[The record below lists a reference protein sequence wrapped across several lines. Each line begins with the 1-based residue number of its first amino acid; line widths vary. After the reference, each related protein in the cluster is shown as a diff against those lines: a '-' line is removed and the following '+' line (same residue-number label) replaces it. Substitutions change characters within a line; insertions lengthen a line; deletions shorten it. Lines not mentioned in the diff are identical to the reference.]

1 MHDRVT
7 RTLLGLCAAVLIL
20 GGLSLASAI
29 LAPVAFALFTIAIVW
44 PFQRELQ
51 ARLPKLLA
59 LAVTVLVILVVIS
72 LLAFLLVWGFSRI
85 GQWLIA
91 NTARF
96 QLLYVHATEWLE
108 GHGISIAGQVAEI
121 FNMSW
126 LIGVIQQ
133 LGGRLNGFISFV
145 VIAFVF
151 TVLGLLEVDIARR
164 NIERLRSKEIGQ
176 LLLRA
181 GTDIAAKFQKYM
193 LVRSVMS
200 VLTGAVIWAVALL
213 AGLDQQQPGRGQL
226 RNTDLGEQAAGER

>member
-20 GGLSLASAI
+20 GGLSLASSI

-96 QLLYVHATEWLE
+96 QVLYVHATEWIE
-108 GHGISIAGQVAEI
+108 GHGISIAGQVAE
-121 FNMSW
+121 
-126 LIGVIQQ
+126 
-133 LGGRLNGFISFV
+133 
-145 VIAFVF
+145 
-151 TVLGLLEVDIARR
+151 
-164 NIERLRSKEIGQ
+164 
-176 LLLRA
+176 
-181 GTDIAAKFQKYM
+181 
-193 LVRSVMS
+193 
-200 VLTGAVIWAVALL
+200 
-213 AGLDQQQPGRGQL
+213 
-226 RNTDLGEQAAGER
+226 